1 MHIFIVKVYF
11 LERFYWHRNNPLTE
25 NYLLLLPTPHPLIKI
40 VFNQSPCDCNWTQPA
55 GKSMLFAKHTSEKL
69 EPTVGRLFLRVSM
82 LEYTF

>member
-1 MHIFIVKVYF
+1 MHIFIVKVHF
-11 LERFYWHRNNPLTE
+11 LERFYWHRNNTLTE
-25 NYLLLLPTPHPLIKI
+25 NYLLLLPIPHPLIKI
-40 VFNQSPCDCNWTQPA
+40 VSLVIAIGLSRA